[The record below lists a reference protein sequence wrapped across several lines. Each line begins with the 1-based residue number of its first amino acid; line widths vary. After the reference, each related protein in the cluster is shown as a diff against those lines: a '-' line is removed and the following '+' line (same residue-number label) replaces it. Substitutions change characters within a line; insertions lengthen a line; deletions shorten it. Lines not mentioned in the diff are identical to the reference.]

1 MDKFAN
7 ARTMRI
13 CGLCDPS
20 VTMTAEGDVI
30 RTGEPVRSSCGGGV
44 QSEMLISLQSS
55 LVKWIGGDG
64 SNSDW
69 LDLLELAMTTEW
81 KDWEHS
87 LSTTS
92 VAAPPFEAPSFDQA
106 TGRAQSYGKMPNG
119 ARRPRTASVSSA
131 ATLVRSGACISLTA
145 PLSAAVSQRL

>member
-20 VTMTAEGDVI
+20 VTMTADGQVI

-69 LDLLELAMTTEW
+69 LVRARAKTASYAAPYLVL
-81 KDWEHS
+81 
-87 LSTTS
+87 
-92 VAAPPFEAPSFDQA
+92 VAAHCA
-106 TGRAQSYGKMPNG
+106 GAQSHPHFLPPTGSPRARDDHRLEGVG
-119 ARRPRTASVSSA
+119 ALPQHHQRRRA
-131 ATLVRSGACISLTA
+131 ALRGAVVRPGDGPIAELREA
-145 PLSAAVSQRL
+145 